1 MSGYLCQPCLHFDIT
16 VHNIYMNYSY
26 YENPMLSIGE
36 LSRKTGVKVLT
47 IRYYEQMHLINAP
60 ERTEGNQRR
69 YSTTERN
76 RLSFIKHARDL
87 GLKIDDIRELLTL
100 SAHPEQPCAGA
111 NQIAANHLASI
122 RNRISQLQ
130 RLEAELARM
139 AEGCDADC
147 IENCY
152 VIESLSNH
160 ALCTDSH

>member
-1 MSGYLCQPCLHFDIT
+1 
-16 VHNIYMNYSY
+16 
-26 YENPMLSIGE
+26 MLSIGE
-36 LSRKTGVKVLT
+36 LSRRTGVKVPT
-47 IRYYEQMHLINAP
+47 IRYYEQMQLINAP
-60 ERTEGNQRR
+60 ERSTGNQRR
-69 YSTTERN
+69 YFKAELN

-100 SAHPEQPCAGA
+100 SAHPEQPCASA

-122 RNRISQLQ
+122 RSRIAQLQ

-147 IENCY
+147 IGNCY

-160 ALCTDSH
+160 SLCTESH